1 MSVQQIEITNV
12 LASGTAFGITA
23 AAMPDAVFI
32 PGRVAES
39 MPLVVGAVIG
49 AVLVPNNG
57 APDKAPWLA
66 AKLIL
71 PKLHDAIVSDFC
83 LSLVHDI
90 LRYGGITSGRSA
102 HAQIRKHLGENDIS
116 LPEVDMALDHFYSQ
130 GVCVR
135 LTMTHT
141 ASATPQHWFSCV
153 PQEVAARLNTKETP
167 T

>member
-1 MSVQQIEITNV
+1 MSAHQIEITNV

-23 AAMPDAVFI
+23 GATPDAVFI
-32 PGRVAES
+32 PGRVAVS
-39 MPLVVGAVIG
+39 MPLVVGAVLD
-49 AVLVPNNG
+49 AVLVPNPG
-57 APDKAPWLA
+57 APEKARWLA

-71 PKLHDAIVSDFC
+71 PKLHDAIVSDYC
-83 LSLVHDI
+83 LSLIHDI
-90 LRYGGITSGRSA
+90 LKSGGIISGRNA
-102 HAQIRKHLGENDIS
+102 HAQIRQHPGESDIS
-116 LPEVDMALDHFYSQ
+116 LPEVDMALDHFYNQ

-141 ASATPQHWFSCV
+141 ASDTPQHWFSCV